1 MISLR
6 FYLDTRRPSKRPD
19 GRFPLK
25 LAVTKRG
32 DTALLPVAAFATR
45 EEWNP
50 DLQRMRGRMG
60 FDRDVNRYLV
70 QLLVRCDDL
79 VQKMILSG
87 EAAPLTASG
96 VRDRL
101 AAILVD
107 TGDGISLGDYYDKI
121 AKEKHGSTAIMFRN
135 ARISYEKAV
144 PRIMRRPLS
153 SITEK
158 DVAKIDSYL
167 RAHLS
172 PNSRNTYIT
181 KLTQVLKRAHR
192 EGLTP
197 ADAGRDIRIRQAPT
211 KSRSLTVEQLR
222 IFLAMEPDRRQAQ
235 DALDFFRLSF
245 YLRAMNPIDL
255 WKTHPDAI
263 FNGRLIYTRSK
274 TGKDYSVKV
283 EPEARWILAEKG
295 HSDRMLNSMVGRD
308 YDNYLQ
314 DMDDELRAMAKAA
327 KLPPVTM
334 YWARHTFATLLLEI
348 GTQVE
353 IIAAAMGH
361 SYGPRVTMG
370 YINIR
375 QKQVDDA
382 VRRLFDYVAGTWAPE

>member
-6 FYLDTRRPSKRPD
+6 FYLDTRRPSRRPD

-25 LAVTKRG
+25 LAITKRG

-45 EEWNP
+45 EEWNQ

-60 FDRDVNRYLV
+60 RDLEVNRYLV
-70 QLLVRCDDL
+70 QLLVKCDDL
-79 VQKMILSG
+79 VQRMVLSG

-101 AAILVD
+101 AEVLLD
-107 TGDGISLGDYYDKI
+107 SGPGQSLGEYYARI
-121 AKEKHGSTAIMFRN
+121 MKEKHGATAVAFAN
-135 ARISYEKAV
+135 ARTSIEKAD
-144 PRIMRRPLS
+144 PRLMSRPLS

-158 DVAKIDSYL
+158 DVARVDAYL
-167 RAHLS
+167 RARLAM
-172 PNSRNTYIT
+172 NTRNTYIA

-192 EGLTP
+192 EGLNIM
-197 ADAGRDIRIRQAPT
+197 DAGREIKLRQAPT
-211 KSRSLTVEQLR
+211 KSRALTVEQLR
-222 IFLAMEPDRRQAQ
+222 AILGAQPERDRARE
-235 DALDFFRLSF
+235 ALDFFRLSF

-255 WKTHPDAI
+255 WKTTPDAI

-274 TGKDYSVKV
+274 TGKDYSVRV
-283 EPEARWILAEKG
+283 EPEAQRILDERSDGSRLIASMAG
-295 HSDRMLNSMVGRD
+295 HD

-314 DMDDELRAMAKAA
+314 DTDDELRILSKAL

-334 YWARHTFATLLLEI
+334 YWARHTFATLLMEI
-348 GTQVE
+348 GTPVE
-353 IIAAAMGH
+353 LIAAALGH